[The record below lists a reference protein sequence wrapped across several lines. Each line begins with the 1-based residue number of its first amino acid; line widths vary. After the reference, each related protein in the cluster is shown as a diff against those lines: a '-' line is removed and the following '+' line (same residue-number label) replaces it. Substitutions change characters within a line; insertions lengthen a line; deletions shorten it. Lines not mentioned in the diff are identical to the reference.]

1 MISKDELINCEC
13 ELWMWI
19 LKKINKN
26 KILLNIF
33 NDLMINDF
41 V

>member
-1 MISKDELINCEC
+1 MISNDELIN
-13 ELWMWI
+13 WMKI

>member
-1 MISKDELINCEC
+1 MISNDELIN
-13 ELWMWI
+13 WMKI

-33 NDLMINDF
+33 NNLMINDF

>member
-1 MISKDELINCEC
+1 MISNDESIN
-13 ELWMWI
+13 WMKI
-19 LKKINKN
+19 LKKIIKN
-26 KILLNIF
+26 KILLHTF